1 MNITR
6 RQFVLGTGGALA
18 ASALPLKAQDYPQ
31 IQPLRGNQFDL
42 NIGYQALNITG
53 KPALATTVN
62 GGLPGPTLRW
72 KEGERVS
79 IRVTNHLD
87 IPSSIHW
94 HGIILPSTM
103 DGSPGFDFAGIQPG
117 ETFEYQ
123 FDVQQSGTYWYH
135 SHSGFQEQT
144 GLLGAIIIDPKEPDP
159 IAYDRELL
167 VLLSDWTDR
176 EPAQLYARL
185 KKSSHYYN
193 FRERTLGILVEDLK
207 TKGWRQTRAD
217 RAMWNQM
224 RMSESDLADVGA
236 QEYTYLVNGATP
248 AQNWLGLCKPGER
261 VRLRI
266 INGAAM
272 TLFDLRIPGLKMT
285 VVAADGQPVQP
296 IEVDE
301 FRIGNAEVYDV
312 IVTPEAD
319 RAYCLFAQNIDRTGF
334 ACATLTTN
342 PGLRAPVPALDP
354 PELLGHRDMGMGG
367 GHEAHGQTAIHDHTT
382 STQAAAVHDHSATD
396 HAGMDHAAVD
406 HSTMDH
412 STMDHS
418 TMDHSTMD
426 HSATST
432 PSAAGDHSQHQT
444 QTGFAKAGFGS
455 NFDASGSPIQHSAS
469 ELGPG
474 VDNRAQ
480 MPASGL
486 ADPGLGLRNHQQR
499 YGRRVLAYADLRSLH
514 PTRDTREPGREIE
527 LHLTGNMERYIWSI
541 NGQRFADAAPLELT
555 YGERVRIILIND
567 TMMTHPIHLH
577 GMWSELETGDP
588 DHIPRKHTVLVQPGS
603 KISYLVTADAPGNWA
618 YHCHLLFHMLGMM
631 RQVSVT
637 KDKATQGEHH
647 HVH

>member
-6 RQFVLGTGGALA
+6 RQFVLGTGTALA
-18 ASALPLKAQDYPQ
+18 ASALPLQAEDNASSQLPY
-31 IQPLRGNQFDL
+31 GNPFEL
-42 NIGYQALNITG
+42 HIGYQTVNITG
-53 KPALATTVN
+53 RPALATTVN

-72 KEGERVS
+72 QEGERVN

-87 IPSSIHW
+87 VPSSIHW
-94 HGIILPSTM
+94 HGIILPSAM
-103 DGSPGFDFAGIQPG
+103 DGSPGFDFAGIKPG

-144 GLLGAIIIDPKEPDP
+144 GLLGAIIIDPKDADP

-176 EPAQLYARL
+176 APAQLYARL

-193 FRERTLGILVEDLK
+193 YRERTVGDLVRDLA
-207 TKGWRQTRAD
+207 TKGLAATRND

-224 RMSESDLADVGA
+224 RMSENDLADAGA

-248 AQNWLGLCKPGER
+248 AQNWLGLCKAGER
-261 VRLRI
+261 VRLRV

-285 VVAADGQPVQP
+285 VVAADGQAIQPV
-296 IEVDE
+296 EVDE
-301 FRIGNAEVYDV
+301 LRIGNAEVYDL
-312 IVTPEAD
+312 IITPEAD

-334 ACATLTTN
+334 ACATITTN
-342 PGLRAPVPALDP
+342 PDLRAPVPAMDP
-354 PELLGHRDMGMGG
+354 LAQLSHQDMGMGG
-367 GHEAHGQTAIHDHTT
+367 GHEGHGQP
-382 STQAAAVHDHSATD
+382 AAHDHSAMAQPTTT
-396 HAGMDHAAVD
+396 HD
-406 HSTMDH
+406 HSTM
-412 STMDHS
+412 MDHS
-418 TMDHSTMD
+418 EHAGHD
-426 HSATST
+426 HSAMADHIQHAT
-432 PSAAGDHSQHQT
+432 PSALAMAGI
-444 QTGFAKAGFGS
+444 GS
-455 NFDASGSPIQHSAS
+455 NFDSGSQVQHTAA
-469 ELGPG
+469 EFNPG
-474 VDNRAQ
+474 VDNHAQ
-480 MPASGL
+480 MPPSGL
-486 ADPGLGLRNHQQR
+486 ADPGVGLRDHQQR
-499 YGRRVLAYADLRSLH
+499 YGRRVLTYADLRSLH
-514 PTRDTREPGREIE
+514 PTRDKREPGREIE

-541 NGQRFADAAPLELT
+541 NGQPFADASPLELT
-555 YGERVRIILIND
+555 YGERVRIILVND

-588 DHIPRKHTVLVQPGS
+588 DYIPRKHTVLVQPGS

-637 KDKATQGEHH
+637 KAPANTMEEHH